1 MMDEATIVSAICS
14 STQVVFSTMLGL
26 EAMASEAYTETNS
39 PGPSDGIIAVIGLA
53 GAWVGTASVCCNA
66 AMGRRIASQM
76 LGMEFTEVN
85 EEALDAISE
94 ITNMIIGNF
103 KTHAESY
110 FGPLGLSIPT
120 VIYGLQFSARTAAK
134 EQWVV
139 VPFECEEQTVEV
151 KVCLTPNRGLPRVL
165 AMSSTQL
172 VHH

>member
-1 MMDEATIVSAICS
+1 
-14 STQVVFSTMLGL
+14 
-26 EAMASEAYTETNS
+26 
-39 PGPSDGIIAVIGLA
+39 
-53 GAWVGTASVCCNA
+53 
-66 AMGRRIASQM
+66 
-76 LGMEFTEVN
+76 VN

-172 VHH
+172 AHH